1 MGRSS
6 MSSLKVTLPLAICLL
21 FCLISR
27 MDAKTLLVET
37 QDKNNDYD
45 YNKGDGKGKGN
56 DNGQWTPDND
66 YGEDYR
72 SRGRR
77 GSRLFQGVKSVL
89 QDVGTGAAEEA
100 GAQAVGALAD
110 QANGQND
117 YGKDYRSRGRR
128 RGSRLA
134 QGVKSV
140 LQDVGTGAAEEAGAQ
155 AVGALADQANGQNDY

>member
-37 QDKNNDYD
+37 KDKNKDSGLD

-56 DNGQWTPDND
+56 DNGQLTPDND

-72 SRGRR
+72 FGGLVRLIGR
-77 GSRLFQGVKSVL
+77 GVKAI
-89 QDVGTGAAEEA
+89 GKAFGKGAAEEA
-100 GAQAVGALAD
+100 GAEAVSAVVDHATKEKPAPVHPLKD
-110 QANGQND
+110 NGFL
-117 YGKDYRSRGRR
+117 RGP
-128 RGSRLA
+128 
-134 QGVKSV
+134 
-140 LQDVGTGAAEEAGAQ
+140 
-155 AVGALADQANGQNDY
+155 

>member
-6 MSSLKVTLPLAICLL
+6 MSSLKATLPLAICLL

-37 QDKNNDYD
+37 EDKNNDSGLD

-72 SRGRR
+72 RR
-77 GSRLFQGVKSVL
+77 GGWGGAIKSVV
-89 QDVGTGAAEEA
+89 QSVGTGAAEEA

-110 QANGQND
+110 QVNGQND
-117 YGKDYRSRGRR
+117 YGEDYRSRGR

-155 AVGALADQANGQNDY
+155 VVGALADQANGQ